1 MFQID
6 LVHHFKVI
14 YNLSQRDNK
23 IKPSI
28 FMAQHKE
35 NEYYLTWFEIRERI
49 KCYSIATQQYSP
61 RWWKT
66 NKVTGNKVF
75 SNGLLSTFY
84 NEIAMT
90 NGSIIIKSNNAIAD
104 YQPLQLSDKTLPI

>member
-1 MFQID
+1 M
-6 LVHHFKVI
+6 
-14 YNLSQRDNK
+14 
-23 IKPSI
+23 
-28 FMAQHKE
+28 
-35 NEYYLTWFEIRERI
+35 
-49 KCYSIATQQYSP
+49 
-61 RWWKT
+61 
-66 NKVTGNKVF
+66 TGNKVF